1 MLLRKI
7 NAIISLLATIFLLN
21 HAIFTSVWML
31 SMGRVEQSAPV
42 APWILAGLMALH
54 AFISICLVISGYMD
68 GSYGKGKHYPR
79 MNRSTLFQRVSGAL
93 LAIFAGLHIA
103 GASGAM
109 QPPQIVHTIVPPLFY
124 AIALTHV
131 AVSTDKALI
140 TLGIGNARF
149 VKAVGVIMKVI
160 CAATLIASVTG
171 FYLYVW

>member
-7 NAIISLLATIFLLN
+7 NAIISLLTTFFLLD

-31 SMGRVEQSAPV
+31 SKGNVEQSAPI
-42 APWILAGLMALH
+42 APWILAGLMAVH
-54 AFISICLVISGYMD
+54 AFISIDLAISAHMEG
-68 GSYGKGKHYPR
+68 GKGKYKSYPK
-79 MNRSTLFQRVSGAL
+79 MNRATIFQRVSGIL
-93 LAIFAGLHIA
+93 LIIFTALHIA

-109 QPPQIVHTIVPPLFY
+109 QPPQIVHTILPPLFF
-124 AIALTHV
+124 AIALAHT
-131 AVSTDKALI
+131 AVSTDKAFI

-160 CAATLIASVTG
+160 CAATLVAAVIG